1 MGYFK
6 RLKPSWSVS
15 MEAFKMYYVMRASAP
30 SLHRESTDS
39 LMTELAV
46 PSAAPTSVSVSEVTS
61 SSITIQWGAV
71 DCIHQNGDITSYSVQ
86 YNEVGSEIIRSLTV
100 SQDEVTITGLSSSTN
115 YSIEVAAVNTA
126 GTGVFSEDITNQTKE
141 SQSKLLIPLL
151 PFGS

>member
-1 MGYFK
+1 
-6 RLKPSWSVS
+6 
-15 MEAFKMYYVMRASAP
+15 
-30 SLHRESTDS
+30 
-39 LMTELAV
+39 MTELAV

-61 SSITIQWGAV
+61 SSITIQWGTV